1 MSRLF
6 VTLALVGL
14 LFGAAVVAQGR
25 MMPIREASVLVPKGS
40 IYYKTIGTGQP
51 ILIIH
56 GGPGMDHRY
65 LYPHLVDLARDHRL
79 IFYDQ
84 RGTGASQC
92 KLTDKTVNIEQF
104 VRDIDAVRRHLGL
117 NRINILGHS
126 WGGLLGVHY
135 TVRHPLNVR
144 SLMLINSSGL
154 TGESQKEFFDNL
166 DKMRSEEE
174 KEEIKAI
181 DKDPA
186 YIAGDLDLYKRRSE
200 LQIKPYFFDLEK
212 LPKLAYEV
220 SPLTVKNN
228 EQVRTWIWRQLL
240 QYDLRPQASRIRA
253 PTFILHSD
261 HDVIPV
267 SVAEETSETI
277 PRSTLVVMKDNGHYS
292 FVEQNKEFLEEVR
305 KFLKTVRGP

>member
-1 MSRLF
+1 M
-6 VTLALVGL
+6 TLALVGV
-14 LFGAAVVAQGR
+14 LFGATVVAQGR